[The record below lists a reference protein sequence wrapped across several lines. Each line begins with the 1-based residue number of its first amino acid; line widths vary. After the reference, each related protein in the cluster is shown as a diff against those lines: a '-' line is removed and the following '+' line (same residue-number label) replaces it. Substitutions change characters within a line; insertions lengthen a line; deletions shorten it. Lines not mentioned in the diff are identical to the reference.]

1 MPIRAWDPLIYS
13 STPAASRA
21 RERLDLIDRL
31 VDWGQFDRYLR
42 WLDAAPTG
50 RWPHRPLTL
59 FKSLLLEQWF
69 SMGAAEFDFDMADR
83 ACYRRFLGLA
93 DGVAAPPHVTICAF
107 RRLLLER
114 DVASELEAE
123 LKRQFS
129 DLEMMMEAGSLGQLG
144 SADGADEVL
153 SLNIDARPQE
163 WVALERVF
171 LDYWRSRAGGRNAPH
186 MNDIKL
192 HEVPETI
199 KPYLTLTR
207 VLPDG
212 GFRHEY
218 IGTGVET
225 ANEGSIDG
233 STVDDRLRRNL
244 RQYGHAG
251 VYAEIDEAYRSVVTR
266 KCAVR
271 TSAYYFNARHT
282 KCRLWTIQAPLC
294 DSIGAVSM
302 LFGIY
307 YILPVLIN

>member
-42 WLDAAPTG
+42 WLDSAPTG
-50 RWPHRPLTL
+50 RWPHRPITL

-129 DLEMMMEAGSLGQLG
+129 DLELMMEAGSLGQLG

-171 LDYWRSRAGGRNAPH
+171 LDYWRSRAGGRNADGPQR
-186 MNDIKL
+186 L
-192 HEVPETI
+192 HTQGAPGLREGCQERGRACRPSA
-199 KPYLTLTR
+199 YR
-207 VLPDG
+207 AG
-212 GFRHEY
+212 AAR
-218 IGTGVET
+218 
-225 ANEGSIDG
+225 EGSGGCREAGLVGVVRDRRG
-233 STVDDRLRRNL
+233 SRLASPSARLR
-244 RQYGHAG
+244 
-251 VYAEIDEAYRSVVTR
+251 
-266 KCAVR
+266 
-271 TSAYYFNARHT
+271 
-282 KCRLWTIQAPLC
+282 
-294 DSIGAVSM
+294 
-302 LFGIY
+302 
-307 YILPVLIN
+307 